1 MQPETK
7 VPNVAGSPI
16 AVSSGLA
23 PENQAS
29 GRWAELLAP
38 RYLATT
44 AMLCMGVALYAFNGF
59 LVSTVLPTA
68 VGEIGG
74 AELLS
79 WSMTLYLVASIV
91 AGASAALLKQRY
103 GARTVLFA
111 AALIFLAGTL
121 AAALASDMNTVLFGR
136 ICQGIGEGIIAAI
149 CYALIPEMFPP
160 ALVPKVFGAEASVWA
175 IAAFGGPVLAGSL
188 TEAFSWRVAFLVNAP
203 LIALFLLLALI
214 LVPSG
219 SEAGR
224 RLQFP
229 TLRLSLLSAG
239 LIAMLVAGL
248 AGSALATA
256 TVIAGSML
264 LVLGAVRLDGRAED
278 SILPDGAFSTRSP
291 LGLGLWVILL
301 MPLSQATSS
310 VYLVYSL
317 QYLFGYRPTLAGA
330 LGALMAISW
339 SLTAIGVA
347 NLRTERSRQTAI
359 WLGPLL
365 LVLGFATLAGAIGTV
380 NIAMLAVA
388 QVAIGAAFGSSWG
401 YLSQMLMEATPGHQ
415 RDKTSALL
423 PTLQSVGYALGG
435 ALAGLAANAAG
446 LPAAEGAE
454 DMRGPLITAFVLA
467 FLWSLPAALV
477 SWRAVRLLRNPRGD
491 AR

>member
-1 MQPETK
+1 MEPTTETT
-7 VPNVAGSPI
+7 NDADTLVAGALDQRLDT
-16 AVSSGLA
+16 AV
-23 PENQAS
+23 S
-29 GRWAELLAP
+29 GRWIELLAP

-44 AMLCMGVALYAFNGF
+44 TMLCMGVALYAFNGF

-79 WSMTLYLVASIV
+79 WSVTLYLVASIV

-103 GARTVLFA
+103 GARTILFA
-111 AALIFLAGTL
+111 AALVFLVGTL
-121 AAALASDMNTVLFGR
+121 AAALASDMNTVLCGR

-175 IAAFGGPVLAGSL
+175 IAAFAGPVLAGSL
-188 TEAFSWRVAFLVNAP
+188 TEAFSWRVAFLVNVP
-203 LIALFLLLALI
+203 LIALFLLLALV
-214 LVPSG
+214 LVRSG
-219 SEAGR
+219 TEAGR

-239 LIAMLVAGL
+239 LVAMLVAGL
-248 AGSALATA
+248 AGSATA
-256 TVIAGSML
+256 TGAMVAGSL
-264 LVLGAVRLDGRAED
+264 FLVLGAVWLDRRAVD

-339 SLTAIGVA
+339 SITAIGVA
-347 NLRTERSRQTAI
+347 NLRTERSQQTAI

-380 NIAMLAVA
+380 SIAMVA
-388 QVAIGAAFGSSWG
+388 AAQAAIGAAFGLSWG
-401 YLSQMLMEATPGHQ
+401 YLSQMLMEVTPGHE

-423 PTLQSVGYALGG
+423 PTLQSAGFALGA
-435 ALAGLAANAAG
+435 ALAGISANGAGLAAAQSVDA
-446 LPAAEGAE
+446 
-454 DMRGPLITAFVLA
+454 MRGVLTLTFA
-467 FLWSLPAALV
+467 IALV
-477 SWRAVRLLRNPRGD
+477 WAIPASLAARRAVRLMR
-491 AR
+491 

>member
-1 MQPETK
+1 MLPETE
-7 VPNVAGSPI
+7 VPNVAGSP
-16 AVSSGLA
+16 AAANSSPV
-23 PENQAS
+23 PENEAS

-44 AMLCMGVALYAFNGF
+44 TMLCMGVALYAFNGF

-74 AELLS
+74 AELLP

-111 AALIFLAGTL
+111 AALLFLAGTL
-121 AAALASDMNTVLFGR
+121 AAAFASDMNTVLFGR

-239 LIAMLVAGL
+239 LVAMLVAGL
-248 AGSALATA
+248 AGSALATTA
-256 TVIAGSML
+256 MIAGSL
-264 LVLGAVRLDGRAED
+264 VLVLGAVRIDRRAED
-278 SILPDGAFSTRSP
+278 SILPQGAFSTRSP

-339 SLTAIGVA
+339 SITAIGVA

-380 NIAMLAVA
+380 SIAMLAVA
-388 QVAIGAAFGSSWG
+388 QVAIGAAFGLSWG
-401 YLSQMLMEATPGHQ
+401 YLSQMLMEATPGHE

-423 PTLQSVGYALGG
+423 PTLQSAGFALGA
-435 ALAGLAANAAG
+435 ALAGISANGAGLAVAQSAEAMRGVLTLTFAIALIWAIPASLAA
-446 LPAAEGAE
+446 
-454 DMRGPLITAFVLA
+454 R
-467 FLWSLPAALV
+467 
-477 SWRAVRLLRNPRGD
+477 RAVTLMR
-491 AR
+491 

>member
-1 MQPETK
+1 MHPETE
-7 VPNVAGSPI
+7 VPNVAGSPS
-16 AVSSGLA
+16 ATASGLV
-23 PENQAS
+23 PEKEAS

-44 AMLCMGVALYAFNGF
+44 TMLCMGVALYAFNGF

-74 AELLS
+74 AELLP

-111 AALIFLAGTL
+111 AALLFLAGTL
-121 AAALASDMNTVLFGR
+121 AAAFASDMNSVLFGR

-219 SEAGR
+219 REAGR

-229 TLRLSLLSAG
+229 TLRLTLLSAG
-239 LIAMLVAGL
+239 LVAMLVAGL
-248 AGSALATA
+248 AGSVVATTGMIGGA
-256 TVIAGSML
+256 MV
-264 LVLGAVRLDGRAED
+264 LVLGAVHLDRGAED
-278 SILPDGAFSTRSP
+278 SILPQGAFSTRSP

-365 LVLGFATLAGAIGTV
+365 LVLGFATLAGAIGAV

-388 QVAIGAAFGSSWG
+388 QVAIGAAFGLSWG
-401 YLSQMLMEATPGHQ
+401 YLSQMLMEATPGHE

-423 PTLQSVGYALGG
+423 PTLQSAGFALGA
-435 ALAGLAANAAG
+435 ALAGISANGAGLALAQSAEAMRGVLTLTFAIALVWAIPASLAA
-446 LPAAEGAE
+446 
-454 DMRGPLITAFVLA
+454 R
-467 FLWSLPAALV
+467 
-477 SWRAVRLLRNPRGD
+477 RAVTLMR
-491 AR
+491 

>member
-1 MQPETK
+1 MEQQTDASSVTGSTFAKTSSDHLETK
-7 VPNVAGSPI
+7 G
-16 AVSSGLA
+16 G
-23 PENQAS
+23 
-29 GRWAELLAP
+29 GRWSELLAP

-44 AMLCMGVALYAFNGF
+44 TMLCMGVALYAFNGF

-68 VGEIGG
+68 VAEIGG
-74 AELLS
+74 AELLP

-103 GARTVLFA
+103 GARIVLFV
-111 AALIFLAGTL
+111 AALLFLAGTL
-121 AAALASDMNTVLFGR
+121 AAAFAPDMNTVLFGR
-136 ICQGIGEGIIAAI
+136 ICQGVGEGIIAAI

-188 TEAFSWRVAFLVNAP
+188 TEAVSWRVAFLVNVP
-203 LIALFLLLALI
+203 LIALFLFLALL

-219 SEAGR
+219 SGERR
-224 RLQFP
+224 RLRFP
-229 TLRLSLLSAG
+229 ALRLCLLSAG
-239 LIAMLVAGL
+239 LVAMLAAGL
-248 AGSALATA
+248 TASALATMA
-256 TVIAGSML
+256 VIAGSL
-264 LVLGAVRLDGRAED
+264 LLMLGALRLDGRAGD
-278 SILPDGAFSTRSP
+278 PILPQGAFSTRTP

-339 SLTAIGVA
+339 SITAIGVA
-347 NLRTERSRQTAI
+347 NLRNERSRQTTI

-365 LVLGFATLAGAIGTV
+365 LVMGFVALAGAIGTV
-380 NIAMLAVA
+380 NIVVLAIA
-388 QVAIGAAFGSSWG
+388 QVTIGAAFGSSWG
-401 YLSQMLMEATPGHQ
+401 YLSQMLMEATSGSE

-423 PTLQSVGYALGG
+423 PTLQSAGFALGA
-435 ALAGLAANAAG
+435 ALAGISANGAGLATAQSADAMRTILTLTFAIALIWAIPASLAA
-446 LPAAEGAE
+446 
-454 DMRGPLITAFVLA
+454 R
-467 FLWSLPAALV
+467 
-477 SWRAVRLLRNPRGD
+477 RAVRLMR
-491 AR
+491 

>member
-1 MQPETK
+1 MHPETE
-7 VPNVAGSPI
+7 VPNVAGSPS
-16 AVSSGLA
+16 ATASGLA
-23 PENQAS
+23 PEKEAS

-38 RYLATT
+38 RYLAATT
-44 AMLCMGVALYAFNGF
+44 MLCMGVALYAFNGF

-74 AELLS
+74 AELLP

-111 AALIFLAGTL
+111 AALLFLAGTL
-121 AAALASDMNTVLFGR
+121 AAAFASDMNSVLFGR

-219 SEAGR
+219 REAGR

-229 TLRLSLLSAG
+229 TLRLTLLSAG
-239 LIAMLVAGL
+239 LVAMLVAGL
-248 AGSALATA
+248 AGSVVATTGMIGGA
-256 TVIAGSML
+256 MV
-264 LVLGAVRLDGRAED
+264 LVLGAVRLDRGAED
-278 SILPDGAFSTRSP
+278 SILPQGAFSTRSP

-365 LVLGFATLAGAIGTV
+365 LVLGFAALAGAIGAV

-388 QVAIGAAFGSSWG
+388 QVAIGAAFGLSWG
-401 YLSQMLMEATPGHQ
+401 YLSQMLMEATPGHE

-423 PTLQSVGYALGG
+423 PTLQSAGFALGA
-435 ALAGLAANAAG
+435 ALAGISANGAGLALAQSTEAMRGVLTLTFAIALVWAIPASLAA
-446 LPAAEGAE
+446 
-454 DMRGPLITAFVLA
+454 R
-467 FLWSLPAALV
+467 
-477 SWRAVRLLRNPRGD
+477 RAVTLMR
-491 AR
+491 

>member
-1 MQPETK
+1 MQPETE
-7 VPNVAGSPI
+7 VPNVAGSPS
-16 AVSSGLA
+16 ATASGLA
-23 PENQAS
+23 PEKEAS

-38 RYLATT
+38 RYLAATT
-44 AMLCMGVALYAFNGF
+44 MLCMGVALYAFNGF
-59 LVSTVLPTA
+59 LVSTVLPAA

-74 AELLS
+74 AELLP

-111 AALIFLAGTL
+111 AALLFLAGTL
-121 AAALASDMNTVLFGR
+121 AAAFASDMNSVLFGR
-136 ICQGIGEGIIAAI
+136 ICQGIGEGIVAAI

-219 SEAGR
+219 REAGR

-229 TLRLSLLSAG
+229 TLRLTLLSAG
-239 LIAMLVAGL
+239 LVAMLVAGL
-248 AGSALATA
+248 AGSVVATTGMIGGA
-256 TVIAGSML
+256 MV
-264 LVLGAVRLDGRAED
+264 LVLGAVRLDRGAED
-278 SILPDGAFSTRSP
+278 SILPQGAFSTRSP

-365 LVLGFATLAGAIGTV
+365 LVLGFATLAGAIGAV

-388 QVAIGAAFGSSWG
+388 QVAIGAAFGLSWG
-401 YLSQMLMEATPGHQ
+401 YLSQMLMEATPGHE

-423 PTLQSVGYALGG
+423 PTLQSAGFALGA
-435 ALAGLAANAAG
+435 ALAGISANGAGLALAQSAEAMRGVLTLTFAIALVWAIPASLAA
-446 LPAAEGAE
+446 
-454 DMRGPLITAFVLA
+454 R
-467 FLWSLPAALV
+467 
-477 SWRAVRLLRNPRGD
+477 RAVTLMR
-491 AR
+491 